1 MTKLIIRLLLAQLLF
16 SIVLLVQG
24 YWYWLLNFELAFVSS
39 LFIILGSFSG
49 YKRMVQNRLHSG
61 EGMNDEMLA
70 KIEDPYELYDE
81 ESLEK
86 TEEVEEDLSTV
97 IKEEKKRL
105 KENRQTLKKTV
116 KSTPGIF
123 SPWRFLP
130 YIVLV
135 LSFIA
140 LNNNHILDIPAFL
153 IGLGAGIISAVF
165 IGKKWISSSS
175 L

>member
-1 MTKLIIRLLLAQLLF
+1 
-16 SIVLLVQG
+16 
-24 YWYWLLNFELAFVSS
+24 
-39 LFIILGSFSG
+39 
-49 YKRMVQNRLHSG
+49 MVQNRLHSG

-86 TEEVEEDLSTV
+86 TEEVEEDLSAV

-140 LNNNHILDIPAFL
+140 LNNNQILDIPAFL

>member
-1 MTKLIIRLLLAQLLF
+1 
-16 SIVLLVQG
+16 
-24 YWYWLLNFELAFVSS
+24 
-39 LFIILGSFSG
+39 
-49 YKRMVQNRLHSG
+49 MVQNRLHSG